1 MKKSLAVL
9 AVVLFLVV
17 GLSLLSGCSNEAAKS
32 DDMVLKL
39 GVLGPLTG
47 ENAWFGD
54 EIKVAID
61 MQMSKIDYKVG
72 DYTIELVY
80 IDSESDAEKSAIA
93 YERAITSDGI
103 DVGFMNWCS
112 WVSVPCM
119 DIAAKYKVPH
129 FFSFGTEQAIDD
141 KIKNDF
147 ETYKY
152 WVGKAWPDPGLLTI
166 AYVET
171 IANADWVPRNK
182 NFAVVCGD
190 DSWGRDFGDKIAAQF
205 ENAGW
210 TKISEDW
217 VGSGET
223 DFAPLIAR
231 LKASDVAMVC
241 GTITE
246 PASATSFVKQARDG
260 GLRAVLIADGLGWYG
275 DWESMAGGSSDYI
288 IDQIPQWPTPEA
300 QLFVEEFTAK
310 AGFPPS
316 AAAGGMCYDWTG
328 YLIEVFQ
335 NTLAEYD
342 EITSETLMMYAEE
355 NVITGKVPYTRGII
369 HSKYVY
375 TPESFPNPVVGKD
388 AYIFPVIQYFDGE
401 GIIVWPDEWAVQNV
415 IIPDFMQ

>member
-1 MKKSLAVL
+1 MRKNLSVFTLFIVLVISLSVIA
-9 AVVLFLVV
+9 
-17 GLSLLSGCSNEAAKS
+17 GCASEEAAV
-32 DDMVLKL
+32 DDMVLKV
-39 GVLGPLTG
+39 GVLGPMTG

-72 DYTIELVY
+72 DYTIELIY

-93 YERAITSDGI
+93 YEKAITSDGI
-103 DVGFMNWCS
+103 DVGFMDWCS

-119 DIAAKYKVPH
+119 DIAAKYKIPH

-171 IANADWVPRNK
+171 IENADWTPRNK

-190 DSWGRDFGDKIAAQF
+190 DSWGRDFGGKIAAQF
-205 ENAGW
+205 EKAGW
-210 TKISEDW
+210 TKVSEDW

-231 LKASDVAMVC
+231 LKAADVSMVC

-288 IDQIPQWPTPEA
+288 LDQIPQWPTAEA
-300 QLFVEEFTAK
+300 QQFVEEFTAI

-328 YLIEVFQ
+328 YLIDVFE
-335 NTLAEYD
+335 NTLAEYG
-342 EITSETLMMYAEE
+342 EINSATLMQYAEE
-355 NVITGKVPYTRGII
+355 YVITGKVPYTEGII
-369 HSKYVY
+369 HKKYAY

-401 GIIVWPDEWAVQNV
+401 GKIVWPDEWAVQDV
-415 IIPDFMQ
+415 VIPDFMQ